1 MRYVVERTIGD
12 IGIFIDA
19 VLILIRYGKADK
31 GVTVS
36 VLGRDYLKAALIAV
50 VDIICFGQFA
60 ITVQL
65 NNSLVSALS
74 QILEFG
80 AFDLCA
86 VGEIFM

>member
-19 VLILIRYGKADK
+19 VLIRSGKADK